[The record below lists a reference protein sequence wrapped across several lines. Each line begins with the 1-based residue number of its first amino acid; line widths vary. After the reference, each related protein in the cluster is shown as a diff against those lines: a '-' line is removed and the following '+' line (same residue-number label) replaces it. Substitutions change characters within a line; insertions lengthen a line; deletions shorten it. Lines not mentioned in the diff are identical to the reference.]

1 MSIIISQSNASGTSR
16 VRPVI
21 EAARSMCPTKGAAV
35 NARSQVT
42 ARPAGEALFDPRRR
56 RTQMRFPAA
65 ARPRVRRVRTVPVPG
80 PPRSAAAA
88 APGCHPA
95 RYSDPRS
102 QRVGHPVLLESVA
115 AQLIGQAAD
124 VGDEPGTEMV
134 DHQLGQDRRVAVTD
148 EIVRPAQRVKT
159 GVTDRRG
166 VADVVHPCAAMSR
179 CS

>member
-65 ARPRVRRVRTVPVPG
+65 ARPRVRRVRTVPVQDLRDPLRQRHLG
-80 PPRSAAAA
+80 AIPPDTLTRVVNA
-88 APGCHPA
+88 
-95 RYSDPRS
+95 SDTPS
-102 QRVGHPVLLESVA
+102 SWNP
-115 AQLIGQAAD
+115 
-124 VGDEPGTEMV
+124 
-134 DHQLGQDRRVAVTD
+134 
-148 EIVRPAQRVKT
+148 
-159 GVTDRRG
+159 
-166 VADVVHPCAAMSR
+166 
-179 CS
+179 